1 MEIWGRGHNP
11 AHTSIHVEKL
21 FFFFLR
27 YLLLYFMAMLGF
39 GAARRLSRV
48 AVLSLVAE
56 YGLRARRIQSLVG
69 ELDPTCC
76 Y

>member
-1 MEIWGRGHNP
+1 
-11 AHTSIHVEKL
+11 
-21 FFFFLR
+21 
-27 YLLLYFMAMLGF
+27 MAMLGF
-39 GAARRLSRV
+39 GAARRLSLV
-48 AVLSLVAE
+48 AMLSLVAE